1 MYVEVARLCLLDWQ
15 QKRRV
20 ALGFPPLWQGIA
32 WEPPKGQAV
41 LRGKRPWGTAWP
53 WPYGPPNAIPSY
65 RGGNPSAQTLL
76 LSLSVSFLQWAEFP
90 TMWFLSGDQEIRYI
104 LCCSD
109 YLTCPDIGRRKNH
122 DYWHTWLKL
131 NGEGASYFC
140 HFNLKIMHLFWC
152 HDFCY
157 YIFNWP
163 EFHCAQLKLAELN

>member
-1 MYVEVARLCLLDWQ
+1 MCSVPIQQEYYILDQLRWLKTWYMYVEVARLCLLDWQ

-41 LRGKRPWGTAWP
+41 PRGKRPWGTAWP

-109 YLTCPDIGRRKNH
+109 YLTCPDIGRRKKS
-122 DYWHTWLKL
+122 WLL
-131 NGEGASYFC
+131 A
-140 HFNLKIMHLFWC
+140 HLTEIKWRGGFL
-152 HDFCY
+152 FLP
-157 YIFNWP
+157 F
-163 EFHCAQLKLAELN
+163 